1 MNSVIQKRTSQQLSV
16 ERVAVLER
24 MTVLTKE
31 LVNELA
37 EKKSLAS
44 ALKMGDNELAQLIF
58 ETQLIRSSAI
68 SPREQSKI
76 ARLNEGAIK
85 FSERLK
91 ELGGTC
97 RASQAAAILGVKR
110 QTINNRLKANKLL
123 AVKVGG
129 EYRLP
134 IFQFDGNRL
143 VDGLDEILILL
154 DSLSSTTK
162 VSFLTSMYFFE
173 DEQDINV
180 IDALKKYGRMSEQM
194 QEIIHQAK
202 LFGKHIS
209 N

>member
-44 ALKMGDNELAQLIF
+44 ALKMSDNELAQLIF

-68 SPREQSKI
+68 SPREQRKI

-97 RASQAAAILGVKR
+97 RANLAAASLGVKR